1 MYEERSNSFPRRGL
15 TKENQFVKTF
25 GFQRPKKS
33 LKVCIQV
40 RASRWQAYRLHAL
53 ASQASTKR
61 LTECRI
67 AVHDQ
72 VLLVLEKT
80 ILIVGQLEGNRLHPR
95 FVRIGGAA
103 REVDAARF
111 RLHGKEEIES
121 GQATFG
127 PDFDRGE
134 VNRGR
139 HIPVR
144 FQTCLPGSGALA
156 RWSRF
161 DTVCFQ
167 DIADSRIGDVVAD
180 IR

>member
-1 MYEERSNSFPRRGL
+1 MFEINSHGFARRGL
-15 TKENQFVKTF
+15 TKENQFVRTF
-25 GFQRPKKS
+25 GFQRPEKS
-33 LKVCIQV
+33 LQVCIQV
-40 RASRWQAYRLHAL
+40 RASRWQAYWLHAL

-72 VLLVLEKT
+72 VLRGLGKT
-80 ILIVGQLEGNRLHPR
+80 IFIVGQLEGNRLHPR

-111 RLHGKEEIES
+111 QLHGKEEIES

-144 FQTCLPGSGALA
+144 FQK
-156 RWSRF
+156 
-161 DTVCFQ
+161 
-167 DIADSRIGDVVAD
+167 
-180 IR
+180 